1 MKSPAHNKYNKYD
14 AYKWIQRVIDSCI
27 TYPQLVVADRLI
39 RLHFT
44 MFGDEYLRNSLN
56 AYHEWA
62 EDNLIKNAEIE
73 DDDKVGDEDNK
84 DLINEID

>member
-1 MKSPAHNKYNKYD
+1 MNLPTHNKYD
-14 AYKWIQRVIDSCI
+14 VYKKIQRVIDSCI
-27 TYPQLVVADRLI
+27 TYQQLVVADRLI

-44 MFGDEYLRNSLN
+44 MFGDEYLRNSLS

-62 EDNLIKNAEIE
+62 CDNLIKNKEIE
-73 DDDKVGDEDNK
+73 DDDKLGDEGNK